1 MKRVLVY
8 GMTDNPG
15 GIEAYVINLAQRL
28 KEDIIFDYVIDFK
41 TIAHSEFIGS
51 MGSKV
56 YHIPAKSK
64 GLLAH
69 WKKLWEILKN
79 HPEYDTVYFNILDAG
94 AAITEFIP
102 WLMGRKIVT
111 HSHNGSTEKVRL
123 HRLCK
128 PFLSFFT
135 KEYVA
140 CSKIASEYMF
150 GNANKAL
157 VIPNAIDAKKFV
169 YNPQLRQKKRE
180 ELGVSEKMV
189 VCHIGR
195 LSPQK
200 NPIRMLDIFKAVLEK
215 KNNAVLVSVG
225 TGEMEQDVHSYA
237 EQLGIKDKVMFLGK
251 RTDIPEILQA
261 SDIFF
266 LPSLFEGLP
275 IVALEAQAAGLHCVV
290 SSEISKEVDITG
302 EVSFV
307 PLKETDEFWAEK
319 LLSVFENK
327 VREDTSSKI
336 IEGGY
341 DMNNCR
347 EKDLELLKMLK

>member
-1 MKRVLVY
+1 
-8 GMTDNPG
+8 
-15 GIEAYVINLAQRL
+15 
-28 KEDIIFDYVIDFK
+28 
-41 TIAHSEFIGS
+41 
-51 MGSKV
+51 
-56 YHIPAKSK
+56 
-64 GLLAH
+64 
-69 WKKLWEILKN
+69 
-79 HPEYDTVYFNILDAG
+79 
-94 AAITEFIP
+94 
-102 WLMGRKIVT
+102 
-111 HSHNGSTEKVRL
+111 
-123 HRLCK
+123 
-128 PFLSFFT
+128 
-135 KEYVA
+135 
-140 CSKIASEYMF
+140 
-150 GNANKAL
+150 
-157 VIPNAIDAKKFV
+157 
-169 YNPQLRQKKRE
+169 
-180 ELGVSEKMV
+180 
-189 VCHIGR
+189 
-195 LSPQK
+195 
-200 NPIRMLDIFKAVLEK
+200 
-215 KNNAVLVSVG
+215 
-225 TGEMEQDVHSYA
+225 MEQDVHSYA

-341 DMNNCR
+341 DINNCR